1 MHCLFTLAKKQPPQ
15 KQRNLQK
22 RDGMWVYYRAKSWHF
37 IERDIICI
45 TQCDRQIGA

>member
-1 MHCLFTLAKKQPPQ
+1 VMAC
-15 KQRNLQK
+15 
-22 RDGMWVYYRAKSWHF
+22 GVYYRAKSWHF